1 MNSKEIP
8 NKAQILSVIGKITN
22 VRDRALFSVVYLTGA
37 RIREIVRRLLP
48 SNITVEPVEEAGNK
62 EFLLINVYTEKRRRN
77 DIYRNIPIPIDT
89 NKEFVAWIQDWAQDK
104 NPVNPL
110 FSISGRHAGR
120 LCHKWLGFNP
130 HFLRHIR
137 TSHLSSAGYSEQ
149 ELVKWNGWADSRMAS
164 RYVHLNWRSLINHKI

>member
-62 EFLLINVYTEKRRRN
+62 EFLLINV
-77 DIYRNIPIPIDT
+77 
-89 NKEFVAWIQDWAQDK
+89 
-104 NPVNPL
+104 
-110 FSISGRHAGR
+110 
-120 LCHKWLGFNP
+120 
-130 HFLRHIR
+130 
-137 TSHLSSAGYSEQ
+137 
-149 ELVKWNGWADSRMAS
+149 
-164 RYVHLNWRSLINHKI
+164 